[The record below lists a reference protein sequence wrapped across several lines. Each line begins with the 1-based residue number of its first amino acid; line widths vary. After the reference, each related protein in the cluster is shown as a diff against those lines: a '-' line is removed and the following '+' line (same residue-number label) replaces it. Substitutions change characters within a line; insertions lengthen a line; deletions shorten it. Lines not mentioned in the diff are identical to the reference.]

1 MALPYAPLLPTDREH
16 AGSITNDH
24 SGDTSELIEFGGTSF
39 HLRPLSID
47 AAGTSTI
54 SRNSATASLRARSI
68 RESDSPEP
76 TQESFHSRE
85 TQSVSQATFFLVPT
99 SVHDPAAR
107 GSWYPEIGA
116 VILSCLALTAAVII
130 LRYEDGKPITQYAF
144 YLSLNTVISI
154 LGTVAKSSLTFAL
167 AACIGQDK
175 WNWFRSRRS
184 ELLGFQRFDE
194 ASRGPL
200 GSLKFLWWLRMR
212 YEFTPKSSLK
222 ANFYAGTGQA

>member
-16 AGSITNDH
+16 AGSITNEH

-47 AAGTSTI
+47 AAGRSTI

-85 TQSVSQATFFLVPT
+85 T
-99 SVHDPAAR
+99 VHDP

-116 VILSCLALTAAVII
+116 VILSCLTLTAAAII

-175 WNWFRSRRS
+175 WNWFRLRRS

-212 YEFTPKSSLK
+212 YEFTRKLRLK
-222 ANFYAGTGQA
+222 PNFDVGTGQP